1 MTVTCLDGA
10 YTSRGIVGRSIR
22 GEKIIFKATVHLT
35 GANREMRGSGCS
47 SIDGPF
53 HALQESGTSHVKD
66 RCVAHEPNTDV
77 HMFFTLYVAG
87 RDSGGRVHGC
97 SRCAKCMPF
106 TGVRA
111 HVIRCK
117 CDVSSRQLEMV
128 YRSEGGSQNGHQQRE
143 SRCRGCREDVPPLQA
158 IWQLREHRC
167 SLKVGCRG
175 RRHHRVAGSH

>member
-1 MTVTCLDGA
+1 M
-10 YTSRGIVGRSIR
+10 
-22 GEKIIFKATVHLT
+22 HLT
-35 GANREMRGSGCS
+35 GES
-47 SIDGPF
+47 SQRDAWLKVLFYQLPVPWFVGIGYQSRF
-53 HALQESGTSHVKD
+53 KD
-66 RCVAHEPNTDV
+66 RCVAHEPNTDL
-77 HMFFTLYVAG
+77 HMFFTLYIAG

-128 YRSEGGSQNGHQQRE
+128 YRSEGRSQNGHQQRE
-143 SRCRGCREDVPPLQA
+143 SRCRGCWEDVTALQA

-167 SLKVGCRG
+167 ALKVGCRG